1 MGGIHYLDSN
11 ATTPL
16 DPQVRE
22 AMIPYLTE
30 RFINPSA
37 IYKLAQEIRG
47 EVEEARAHVARL
59 IHADP
64 EEIVFTSG
72 GTEADNQAV
81 KGVASAL
88 RNKGGHIITSQIEHH
103 AVLNTCEYMENMGCE
118 VTYLPVDSYGI
129 VDLEALTRAI
139 RGDTILITIMHGN
152 NEIGTIEPIEE
163 IARIAH
169 EHNIYFHTDAVQ
181 TVGKIRVDV
190 KAMDIDLLSLS
201 AHKFYGPKG
210 IGALYVRTGVQIDPL
225 VHGGHHE
232 WNRRAGTENVAGMI
246 GLGKAA
252 EIARAELSANEQ
264 KIRSLCTKLEKGI
277 LERIPE
283 VIVNGHPEKRLFNTL
298 SVCLKGI
305 EGESILLHLDFE
317 GICAS
322 SGSACSSG
330 SLDPSHVLLATGL
343 APDIA
348 HGSLRLSLNKFN
360 TEEDIDTVL
369 TVLPLIAEKLRTM
382 SPFWGNKND
391 TDTMRNE
398 AERYTNRR

>member
-1 MGGIHYLDSN
+1 MGRIHYLDSN

-30 RFINPSA
+30 RFANPSA
-37 IYKLAQEIRG
+37 IYTSAQEVRG
-47 EVEEARAHVARL
+47 EVEGAREKVARL
-59 IHADP
+59 INADP
-64 EEIVFTSG
+64 EEIIFTSG
-72 GTEADNQAV
+72 GTEADNQVV
-81 KGVASAL
+81 KGVVIAL

-103 AVLNTCEYMENMGCE
+103 AILNTCEYLEGIGCE
-118 VTYLPVDSYGI
+118 VTYVPVDRYGI

-139 RGDTILITIMHGN
+139 REDTILITIIHGN

-169 EHNIYFHTDAVQ
+169 EHNVYFHTDAVQ
-181 TVGKIRVDV
+181 TVGKIQVDV
-190 KAMDIDLLSLS
+190 KAMDLDLLSLS

-210 IGALYVRTGVQIDPL
+210 IGALYVRKGVQIDPL

-232 WNRRAGTENVAGMI
+232 RSRRAGTENVPGII

-252 EIARAELSANEQ
+252 EIAKLELSANEK
-264 KIRSLCTKLEKGI
+264 KIQYLCDKLEKGI

-283 VIVNGHPEKRLFNTL
+283 VIVNGHPDKRLFNTL
-298 SVCLKGI
+298 NVCLKGI
-305 EGESILLHLDFE
+305 EGESILLNLDFE

-330 SLDPSHVLLATGL
+330 SLDPSHVLLATGIS
-343 APDIA
+343 PDVA

-360 TEEDIDTVL
+360 TEEDIDKVL
-369 TVLPLIAEKLRTM
+369 EVLPMIAEKLRNM
-382 SPFWGNKND
+382 SPFWGTNNDEKN
-391 TDTMRNE
+391 MRIE
-398 AERYTNRR
+398 AERYTEGR

>member
-1 MGGIHYLDSN
+1 
-11 ATTPL
+11 
-16 DPQVRE
+16 
-22 AMIPYLTE
+22 
-30 RFINPSA
+30 
-37 IYKLAQEIRG
+37 
-47 EVEEARAHVARL
+47 
-59 IHADP
+59 
-64 EEIVFTSG
+64 
-72 GTEADNQAV
+72 
-81 KGVASAL
+81 
-88 RNKGGHIITSQIEHH
+88 
-103 AVLNTCEYMENMGCE
+103 
-118 VTYLPVDSYGI
+118 
-129 VDLEALTRAI
+129 
-139 RGDTILITIMHGN
+139 MHGN

-181 TVGKIRVDV
+181 TVGKIQVDV

-210 IGALYVRTGVQIDPL
+210 IGALYVRKGVQIDPL

-283 VIVNGHPEKRLFNTL
+283 VVVNGHPEQRLFNTL

-330 SLDPSHVLLATGL
+330 SLDPSHVLLATGI
-343 APDIA
+343 APDSA
-348 HGSLRLSLNKFN
+348 HGGLRLSLNKFN

-369 TVLPLIAEKLRTM
+369 NVLPKIVEKLRTM

-391 TDTMRNE
+391 ADTMRNE

>member
-1 MGGIHYLDSN
+1 MGRIHYLDSN

-30 RFINPSA
+30 RFGNPSA
-37 IYKLAQEIRG
+37 IYQLAQEIRG
-47 EVEEARAHVARL
+47 EVEEARAKVARL
-59 IHADP
+59 INADP
-64 EEIVFTSG
+64 EEVIFTSG

-103 AVLNTCEYMENMGCE
+103 AVLNTCEYLEKIGCE
-118 VTYLPVDSYGI
+118 VTYLSVDRYGI
-129 VDLEALTRAI
+129 VDLGALTRAI
-139 RGDTILITIMHGN
+139 REDTILITIIHGN

-181 TVGKIRVDV
+181 TVGKIQVDV
-190 KAMDIDLLSLS
+190 KAMDLDLLSLS
-201 AHKFYGPKG
+201 GHKFHGPKG
-210 IGALYVRTGVQIDPL
+210 IGALYVRKGVQIDPL

-232 WNRRAGTENVAGMI
+232 RNRRAGTENVPGII

-252 EIARAELSANEQ
+252 EIAQLELSVNEQ
-264 KIRSLCTKLEKGI
+264 KIRYLCDKLEKGI

-298 SVCLKGI
+298 NVCLKGI
-305 EGESILLHLDFE
+305 EGESILLNLDFE

-330 SLDPSHVLLATGL
+330 SLDPSHVLLATGIS
-343 APDIA
+343 PDVA

-360 TEEDIDTVL
+360 TEEDVDKVL
-369 TVLPLIAEKLRTM
+369 EVLPMIAEKLRNM
-382 SPFWGNKND
+382 SPFWGTNND
-391 TDTMRNE
+391 EKHMRSE
-398 AERYTNRR
+398 TEGYTEGR

>member
-16 DPQVRE
+16 DPRVGE
-22 AMIPYLTE
+22 AMAPYLAE
-30 RFINPSA
+30 RFANPSA
-37 IYKLAQEIRG
+37 IYACARDVRE
-47 EVEEARAHVARL
+47 EVEEARAQVARL

-72 GTEADNQAV
+72 GTEADNAAV
-81 KGVASAL
+81 KGVVSAL

-103 AVLNTCEYMENMGCE
+103 AVLNVCEYVENIGCE
-118 VTYLPVDSYGI
+118 VTYLPVDRYGI
-129 VDLEALTRAI
+129 VDLETLTRAI
-139 RGDTILITIMHGN
+139 KRDTVLITIMHGN

-163 IARIAH
+163 ITRIAH

-181 TVGKIRVDV
+181 TVGKLQIDV

-201 AHKFYGPKG
+201 GHKFYGPKG
-210 IGALYVRTGVQIDPL
+210 IGALYVRKGVQIDPL

-232 WNRRAGTENVAGMI
+232 RNRRAGTENVPGII

-252 EIARAELSANEQ
+252 EIGEAELSANEQ
-264 KIRSLCTKLEKGI
+264 KIRYLCAKLEKGI

-283 VIVNGHPEKRLFNTL
+283 VIVNGHPGKRLFNTL
-298 SVCLKGI
+298 SICLKGI
-305 EGESILLHLDFE
+305 EGESILLSLDFE

-330 SLDPSHVLLATGL
+330 STDPSHVLLGIGL
-343 APDIA
+343 SPEVA

-360 TEEDIDTVL
+360 TEEDVDAVL
-369 TVLPLIAEKLRTM
+369 EVLPMITEKLRNM
-382 SPFWGNKND
+382 SPFWGNNKDDKN
-391 TDTMRNE
+391 MRSE
-398 AERYTNRR
+398 AERYTEER

>member
-1 MGGIHYLDSN
+1 VGGIHYLDSN

-16 DPQVRE
+16 DHRVAE

-30 RFINPSA
+30 QFANPSA
-37 IYKLAQEIRG
+37 LYACARDVRED
-47 EVEEARAHVARL
+47 VEGARAQVARL
-59 IHADP
+59 INSDP
-64 EEIVFTSG
+64 KEICFTSG
-72 GTEADNQAV
+72 GTEADNAAV
-81 KGVASAL
+81 KGMASAL

-103 AVLNTCEYMENMGCE
+103 AVLNVCEYMENSGCE
-118 VTYLPVDSYGI
+118 VTYLPVDRYGV
-129 VDLEALTRAI
+129 VDLEALTRAL
-139 RGDTILITIMHGN
+139 REDTILITIMHGN

-163 IARIAH
+163 IAHIAH

-181 TVGKIRVDV
+181 TVGKIEVDV

-210 IGALYVRTGVQIDPL
+210 IGALYVRKGVQIYPL

-232 WNRRAGTENVAGMI
+232 MNRRAGTENVPGII

-252 EIARAELSANEQ
+252 EIAQAELSVNEQ
-264 KIRSLCTKLEKGI
+264 KVRFLCDKLENGI

-283 VIVNGHPEKRLFNTL
+283 VIVNGHPEQRLFNTL

-305 EGESILLHLDFE
+305 EGESILLNLDFE

-330 SLDPSHVLLATGL
+330 SLDPSHVLLATGI
-343 APDIA
+343 APDVA
-348 HGSLRLSLNKFN
+348 HGSVRLSLNKFN
-360 TEEDIDTVL
+360 TEEDIDKVL
-369 TVLPLIAEKLRTM
+369 EVLPMIAEKLRNM
-382 SPFWGNKND
+382 SPFWGTK
-391 TDTMRNE
+391 TMPKK
-398 AERYTNRR
+398 